1 MIIVVI
7 FITASIGDKT
17 VLKHNLNNF
26 HILKKKKKTFVVERK
41 INKNTHT
48 NNINYNE
55 SIN

>member
-26 HILKKKKKTFVVERK
+26 HILKKKKKK
-41 INKNTHT
+41 ICGGK
-48 NNINYNE
+48 E
-55 SIN
+55 KK